1 MNMLHPFGEEAGNW
15 AYTNLM
21 LVSRPRTLKVSMHA
35 HLASGLHGDSHT
47 AWDSNS
53 AIRLFM
59 SPKSSNP
66 TRAPECLLY
75 NLL

>member
-1 MNMLHPFGEEAGNW
+1 MLHPFGEEAGNW

-21 LVSRPRTLKVSMHA
+21 LVNRPRTIKVSM
-35 HLASGLHGDSHT
+35 HLASGLRGDSHT

-53 AIRLFM
+53 VIRLFM

-75 NLL
+75 NKPL